1 MYGIDFEGIVTI
13 VFDAGLRTIQA
24 NRRTPGGI
32 RLFAISMRFVFLL
45 IIQGVAPMKKRLSL
59 AA

>member
-13 VFDAGLRTIQA
+13 VFDAGLRTIQV
-24 NRRTPGGI
+24 NKRTPGGI
-32 RLFAISMRFVFLL
+32 RLFAISMRLVFLP
-45 IIQGVAPMKKRLSL
+45 IIQVVTPMKKRLPL